1 MKITNI
7 RLIELSNLDFASDE
21 SRDIA
26 RELIKV
32 RIFIDVVT
40 KAKKD
45 SLPMHKIIWDAHKL
59 LNRYHSTK

>member
-1 MKITNI
+1 MKITNS

-45 SLPMHKIIWDAHKL
+45 SLPMHETIWDAHKL